1 MIIVHEINEHARR
14 ELECEDER
22 RRRRRVPV
30 QSSFSSSRPLAMDS
44 LKPRKTYRHDRDEI
58 IVSFSLRWM
67 YGSGASFDD
76 SLLVFRTIQF
86 NQSPVGLS

>member
-14 ELECEDER
+14 EMECEDER

-44 LKPRKTYRHDRDEI
+44 LKPRKAYRHDRDEI
-58 IVSFSLRWM
+58 IVSFLRCM
-67 YGSGASFDD
+67 CGSGASFDH
-76 SLLVFRTIQF
+76 SLLLFRTIQF
-86 NQSPVGLS
+86 NQSPVGLR